1 MSPKYILV
9 LKGSPREKGN
19 SSLLADR
26 AAEGARTAGAEV
38 ESFDLQVLNI
48 QPCTACEACHETPE
62 EGCIIEDGMRDLYPR
77 LRRADGILIASP
89 IYFFT
94 MSAQVKLLVDRWYAL
109 EGPQGNALKG
119 KPFGIILTYGDTDP
133 FTSGAIN
140 AMRTF
145 QDITRYI
152 RAEIAGFV
160 YGTASD
166 PGDVLKQP
174 KLMEQ
179 AYQLGQKLAS

>member
-1 MSPKYILV
+1 MSKYVLV

-26 AAEGARTAGAEV
+26 AAAGAKEAGAEV
-38 ESFDLQVLNI
+38 ESFDLQIMNI
-48 QPCTACEACHETPE
+48 QPCSACEACHEIPE
-62 EGCIIEDGMRDLYPR
+62 EGCIIEDSMRDLYPR
-77 LRRADGILIASP
+77 LRRADGIVIASP
-89 IYFFT
+89 IYWFT
-94 MSAQVKLLVDRWYAL
+94 MSAQTKLCIDRWYAL

-119 KPFGIILTYGDTDP
+119 KHFGIILTYGDTDP
-133 FTSGAIN
+133 FSSGAIN

-145 QDITRYI
+145 QDMFGYIHATIT
-152 RAEIAGFV
+152 GFV

-174 KLMEQ
+174 ELMEK
-179 AYQLGQKLAS
+179 AYKLGFKLGSS

>member
-62 EGCIIEDGMRDLYPR
+62 EGCIIEDGMRYLYPR
-77 LRRADGILIASP
+77 LRRAYCILIASP

-109 EGPQGNALKG
+109 EGHQGNALKG